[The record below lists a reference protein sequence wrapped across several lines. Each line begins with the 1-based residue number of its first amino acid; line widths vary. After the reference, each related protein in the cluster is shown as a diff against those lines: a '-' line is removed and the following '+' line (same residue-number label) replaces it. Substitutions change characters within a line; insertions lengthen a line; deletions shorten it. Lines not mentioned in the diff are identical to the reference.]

1 MARHAALPLA
11 GSNRQAASAGYT
23 KVDERTHDWA
33 DSLPRNPFG
42 HWVPRHARMNGWRV
56 LGSDKGDRNVSSV
69 GGSRHSHRIRA
80 GMAGS
85 DPISSIERYLRCSET
100 CVGRALHRIPRLQ
113 TPSETSF
120 APFASLCADTRS
132 DLAIGKDRPGAR
144 VPSSSTTRRTSGS
157 RAVSI

>member
-69 GGSRHSHRIRA
+69 GGCRDINADGRI
-80 GMAGS
+80 G
-85 DPISSIERYLRCSET
+85 
-100 CVGRALHRIPRLQ
+100 
-113 TPSETSF
+113 
-120 APFASLCADTRS
+120 
-132 DLAIGKDRPGAR
+132 
-144 VPSSSTTRRTSGS
+144 GS
-157 RAVSI
+157 RPESVVCKVQR